1 MAGRQAVAVDR
12 AQRLGDLLPGVVHA
26 RRVALD
32 DGRRAVD
39 VHHQSRQGVAF
50 AVDEAVAGRHGV
62 VRERERAAYVVGHG
76 DAAVPPRLV
85 DRFAFEREHA
95 HGDRAH
101 LVVALG
107 DEFARAGVDLDKGS
121 FGEIGLLLGLDV
133 VDGPRENPRMA
144 AQERLL
150 LAAAQVDLRYHLRIG
165 FFGVRSS
172 CS

>member
-1 MAGRQAVAVDR
+1 M
-12 AQRLGDLLPGVVHA
+12 
-26 RRVALD
+26 RRV
-32 DGRRAVD
+32 DGL
-39 VHHQSRQGVAF
+39 
-50 AVDEAVAGRHGV
+50 
-62 VRERERAAYVVGHG
+62 
-76 DAAVPPRLV
+76 PL
-85 DRFAFEREHA
+85 EREHA

-107 DEFARAGVDLDKGS
+107 DELARTGVDLDEGP

-133 VDGPRENPRMA
+133 VDGPRENPRVA